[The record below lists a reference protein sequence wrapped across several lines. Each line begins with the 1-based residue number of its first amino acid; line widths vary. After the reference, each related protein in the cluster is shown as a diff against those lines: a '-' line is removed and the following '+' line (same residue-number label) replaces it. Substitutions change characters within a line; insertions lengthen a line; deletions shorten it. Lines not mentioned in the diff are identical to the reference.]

1 MLNDGLK
8 QSDSLIID
16 RPNLTDAYMKR
27 VIKQRIMNGHA
38 IKEIWIK
45 EDSGIKIL
53 YKKSEEWLLI
63 PHSGEESVAISY
75 GILVAN
81 IVTIFVPNK

>member
-1 MLNDGLK
+1 MRTDLKINGHWYEHEGFTSSNPKNAFRNMLNDDLK

-53 YKKSEEWLLI
+53 YKKSEE
-63 PHSGEESVAISY
+63 
-75 GILVAN
+75 
-81 IVTIFVPNK
+81 